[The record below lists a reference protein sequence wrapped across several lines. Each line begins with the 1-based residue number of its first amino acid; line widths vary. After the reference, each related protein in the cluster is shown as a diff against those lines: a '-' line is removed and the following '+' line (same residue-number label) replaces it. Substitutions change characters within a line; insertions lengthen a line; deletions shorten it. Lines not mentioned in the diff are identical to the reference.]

1 MALEIIIAGSS
12 LVVAVVAA
20 GGVVVT
26 WRKNGKSAAA
36 RDERLAL
43 NQENIIKKLDDPKHG
58 LTAINDK
65 VNDMVNHCGVTST
78 GLDGRLVAAER
89 DVKELKARRNTA
101 P

>member
-1 MALEIIIAGSS
+1 MTVEIIVAGSS

-20 GGVVVT
+20 GGVVMT
-26 WRKNGKSAAA
+26 WRKNGTAAAA
-36 RDERLAL
+36 RDERLAI
-43 NQENIIKKLDDPKHG
+43 NQENIIKKLDDPTHG

-89 DVKELKARRNTA
+89 DVKELKARRTTA